1 MTDLCASDYDV
12 ILPADVVR
20 DLQAASVAV
29 NVSSCDL
36 GAVCDVG
43 TETNDPEV
51 EDNTPEDVDSLPIG
65 EVEADATAL
74 LMEQE
79 QDPTLATCWTQA
91 QVGKGGFVVH
101 KGLLYHRDL
110 VEGQTVCQLELEER
124 KAAREAE
131 MKKVALE
138 SEAEARKAALEA
150 ESRRLEAEERRAERE
165 ARALEADQ
173 IGMPG

>member
-1 MTDLCASDYDV
+1 VCAVTDLCASDYDV

-20 DLQAASVAV
+20 ELQAASVAV

-91 QVGKGGFVVH
+91 QAGKGGFVVH
-101 KGLLYHRDL
+101 KGLLYHCDQ
-110 VEGQTVCQLELEER
+110 VEGQAVCQLCVPQGRRDNILQLAHESVFGGHLGER
-124 KAAREAE
+124 KTRE
-131 MKKVALE
+131 
-138 SEAEARKAALEA
+138 
-150 ESRRLEAEERRAERE
+150 
-165 ARALEADQ
+165 DQ
-173 IGMPG
+173 VVILLAWTA